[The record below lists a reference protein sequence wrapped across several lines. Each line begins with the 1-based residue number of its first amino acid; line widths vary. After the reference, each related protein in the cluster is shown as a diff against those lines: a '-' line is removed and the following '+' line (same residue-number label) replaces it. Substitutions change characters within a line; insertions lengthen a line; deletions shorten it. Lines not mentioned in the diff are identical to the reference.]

1 MVGNQQLNKELR
13 QLAIKAQQ
21 HPANTK
27 MRQIALTRLVNA
39 IQRSGQLCRPYS
51 GQFPGLY
58 EDIYSSACNRTF
70 LYICQNIDGYDPNR
84 GEVIAWVNFIMKRRF
99 IDAINEILSSFVKQ
113 SHCSTKRLWTEN
125 LEQLVESELNPLL
138 SSEIIFWIKEDPDGL
153 FQTTHISNHTEV
165 NFQYLVIKRIEGYS
179 WRELSEH
186 LKIPLSTLSRFYD
199 RCLTRFSSHLR
210 EYLY

>member
-39 IQRSGQLCRPYS
+39 IQRSGKLCRPYS
-51 GQFPGLY
+51 GQFSGLY

-70 LYICQNIDGYDPNR
+70 LYICQNIDSYNQNR

-99 IDAINEILSSFVKQ
+99 IDAINETFSSFVKP
-113 SHCSTKRLWTEN
+113 SNCRNKRLGAEN
-125 LEQLVESELNPLL
+125 LEQLVTSDLNPFL

-153 FQTTHISNHTEV
+153 FQATHISNHTEV

>member
-1 MVGNQQLNKELR
+1 MVGNQQLNEELR

-21 HPANTK
+21 HPVNTK

-99 IDAINEILSSFVKQ
+99 IDAINEILSLFVKQ
-113 SHCSTKRLWTEN
+113 SSYSTQRLWTEN
-125 LEQLVESELNPLL
+125 IEQLVGSELNPLL
-138 SSEIIFWIKEDPDGL
+138 SSEIIFWIKEDPEGL
-153 FQTTHISNHTEV
+153 FQATHISNHTEV

-179 WRELSEH
+179 WRELSEQ

>member
-1 MVGNQQLNKELR
+1 MVGNQQLNEELR

-21 HPANTK
+21 HPVNTK

-99 IDAINEILSSFVKQ
+99 IDAINETFSSFVKP
-113 SHCSTKRLWTEN
+113 SNCCNKRLGNEN
-125 LEQLVESELNPLL
+125 LEQLVVSPGFL
-138 SSEIIFWIKEDPDGL
+138 
-153 FQTTHISNHTEV
+153 TTIA
-165 NFQYLVIKRIEGYS
+165 QRLIQPG
-179 WRELSEH
+179 
-186 LKIPLSTLSRFYD
+186 STV
-199 RCLTRFSSHLR
+199 
-210 EYLY
+210 E

>member
-39 IQRSGQLCRPYS
+39 IQRSGKLCRPYS

-70 LYICQNIDGYDPNR
+70 LYICQNIDSYNQDR

-99 IDAINEILSSFVKQ
+99 IDSINETFSSFVKP
-113 SHCSTKRLWTEN
+113 SNCCNKRLGTEN
-125 LEQLVESELNPLL
+125 LEQLLTSDLNPLL
-138 SSEIIFWIKEDPDGL
+138 SSEIIFWIKEDPEGL
-153 FQTTHISNHTEV
+153 FQATHISNHTEV